1 MAIDRRLRLL
11 LQVAFVVAVFAWGG
25 WILAAHWDEVRAA
38 TAGLRIRWGPV
49 LLATA
54 LVFAAYA
61 LLIQLWRLVLVHWN
75 ARLGF
80 VDAARIWSVSNLGR
94 FVPLRVAQIGAMAYM
109 ARERGV
115 SPVAATGSSVL
126 NTLINIAAGAAVA
139 LAAGGR
145 RLDVLY
151 PGAALLTTL
160 ALVAAAVGLAA
171 LPWIL
176 PRVVAVAAR
185 LLRRPLPA
193 DVAMPASAVWL
204 TALGN
209 LVAWVL
215 YGLAFQLF
223 TAGVLG
229 EAGGATAGYLAAY
242 AASYIVGYLVIVA
255 PGGLGAREISLAA
268 AMVGLDLATLPEA
281 TLVALTSRLW
291 LTVLEVVPGLL
302 FLAHAAARRTSR

>member
-1 MAIDRRLRLL
+1 MATDRRLRVA
-11 LQVAFVVAVFAWGG
+11 LQAAFVVAVFAFGG
-25 WILAAHWDEVRAA
+25 WILADHWRDVRAA
-38 TAGLRIRWGPV
+38 GPLLRLAWGPLV
-49 LLATA
+49 AATA
-54 LVFAAYA
+54 VVFATYA

-80 VDAARIWSVSNLGR
+80 VDAARIWSIANLGR
-94 FVPLRVAQIGAMAYM
+94 FVPGRVAQIGAMAYL

-115 SPVAATGSSVL
+115 SPVAAGGSAVL

-145 RLDVLY
+145 QLDRLY
-151 PGAALLTTL
+151 PGATAVTAVL
-160 ALVAAAVGLAA
+160 LVAAAAGLVA

-176 PRVVAVAAR
+176 PRAVTLAAR
-185 LLRRPLPA
+185 LVRRPRPA
-193 DVAMPASAVWL
+193 DVRMPASAVWL
-204 TALGN
+204 TAAGN

-242 AASYIVGYLVIVA
+242 AASYIVGYAVIFA

-302 FLAHAAARRTSR
+302 FLASAAARRTPR

>member
-1 MAIDRRLRLL
+1 VAIDRRLRLA
-11 LQVAFVVAVFAWGG
+11 LQGAFVVAVFAWGG
-25 WILAAHWDEVRAA
+25 WILAGHWQEVREA
-38 TAGLRIRWGPV
+38 TSGLRLRWGPI

-54 LVFAAYA
+54 IVFATYA
-61 LLIQLWRLVLVHWN
+61 LLVQLWRLVLVHWN

-80 VDAARIWSVSNLGR
+80 VDAARIWSVANLGR
-94 FVPLRVAQIGAMAYM
+94 FVPGRVAQIGAMAYM

-115 SPVAATGSSVL
+115 SAVAAGGSSVL

-145 RLDVLY
+145 QLDRLY
-151 PGAALLTTL
+151 PGAAQATTV
-160 ALVAAAVGLAA
+160 ALVAAGLGLAA
-171 LPWIL
+171 LPWLL
-176 PRVVAVAAR
+176 PRGVALASR
-185 LLRRPLPA
+185 LLGRAAPA

-215 YGLAFQLF
+215 YGVAFQLF

-242 AASYIVGYLVIVA
+242 AASYIVGYLVIFA

-291 LTVLEVVPGLL
+291 LTVLEVLPGLL
-302 FLAHAAARRTSR
+302 FLAQAAARRTPR

>member
-1 MAIDRRLRLL
+1 MALDRRLRIA
-11 LQVAFVVAVFAWGG
+11 LQAAFVVAVFAWGG
-25 WILAAHWDEVRAA
+25 WILADHWREVRDAGPTLRLAWTPIVAA
-38 TAGLRIRWGPV
+38 TAI
-49 LLATA
+49 
-54 LVFAAYA
+54 VFATYA
-61 LLIQLWRLVLVHWN
+61 LLIQLWRLVLVHWD

-80 VDAARIWSVSNLGR
+80 VDAARIWSVANLGR
-94 FVPLRVAQIGAMAYM
+94 FVPGRVAQIGAMAYM

-115 SPVAATGSSVL
+115 SAVAAAGSSVL

-145 RLDVLY
+145 QLDRLY
-151 PGAALLTTL
+151 PGAALLATVAL
-160 ALVAAAVGLAA
+160 VVAAAALVA
-171 LPWIL
+171 LPWML
-176 PRVVAVAAR
+176 PRAVAVAAR
-185 LLRRPLPA
+185 LAKRPAPA
-193 DVAMPASAVWL
+193 SVAMPASAVWL

-242 AASYIVGYLVIVA
+242 AASYIVGYLVIFA

-302 FLAHAAARRTSR
+302 FLAQAAARRTSR